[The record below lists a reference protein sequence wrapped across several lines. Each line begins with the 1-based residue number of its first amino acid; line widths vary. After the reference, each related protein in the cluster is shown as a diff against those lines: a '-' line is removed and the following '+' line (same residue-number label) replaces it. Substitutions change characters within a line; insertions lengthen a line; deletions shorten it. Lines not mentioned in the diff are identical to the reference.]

1 MRGILSCAAYVPYQR
16 LQRAAIG
23 EVMASAG
30 GKGTRSVASYDED
43 TTTMGAEAGRLA
55 LRSANG
61 VQPDSLTFAT
71 TVPAYLDKTN
81 ATAIHA
87 ALRLDSSAFAADAV
101 GAPRSA
107 VGALRGALEH
117 DGATLVVSSDIR
129 TGRPTSADERDG
141 GDAAAALLV
150 GTDAQGPVIAEFL
163 GSGTATEEFLDRWRS
178 PGDAYSRIWEE
189 RFGETRYLPLV
200 DQAWNAALKAADVT
214 AEQVDRLVVTGMHTR
229 AVRSAAKRLGIA
241 KEALVNDLSATVGNT
256 GTAHAAL
263 LLTAA
268 LETAKPGQTIAV
280 VTLADGVDV
289 LLFRTTDA
297 INAFT
302 PARTVAAQIDTGS
315 NGLPY
320 SKFLSWRGAL
330 EVEPPR
336 RPEPNR
342 PSASAAG
349 RNHDWKFGFVAAR
362 DRTSEAMH
370 FPPARVSWKGGAID
384 DMEAAPMAD
393 VPATIVTFTVDHVSY
408 SPSPPIVAAIV
419 DFDGGGRFP
428 CELTDCDASDV
439 KLGDRVEMTFRRLFT
454 VQGMHNYFWKA
465 RPIRG

>member
-1 MRGILSCAAYVPYQR
+1 MRGIISCAAYVPYQR

-23 EVMASAG
+23 DVMASAG

-43 TTTMGAEAGRLA
+43 TTTMGVEAGRLA

-61 VQPDSLTFAT
+61 AQPDTLTFAT

-87 ALRLDSSAFAADAV
+87 ALRLDSSAFAADMG
-101 GAPRSA
+101 GAPRSGVA
-107 VGALRGALEH
+107 ALRSALER
-117 DGATLVVSSDIR
+117 DGATLVVTSDIR

-150 GTDAQGPVIAEFL
+150 GTDAQGAVIAEYL
-163 GSGTATEEFLDRWRS
+163 GCGSATEEFLDRWRS
-178 PGDAYSRIWEE
+178 PGDAYSRVWEE

-200 DQAWNAALKAADVT
+200 DQAWNAALKAVDIT
-214 AEQVDRLVVTGMHTR
+214 AEQVDRLVVTGMHAR
-229 AVRSAAKRLGIA
+229 AVKSAAKRLGTA
-241 KEALVNDLSATVGNT
+241 KDALVDDLSATVGNT

-268 LETAKPGQTIAV
+268 LESAAPGQTIAV
-280 VTLADGVDV
+280 VVLADGVDV

-297 INAFT
+297 IESFS
-302 PARTVAAQIDTGS
+302 PARTVAAQIDAGS
-315 NGLPY
+315 TGLPY
-320 SKFLSWRGAL
+320 SKFLSWRGML

-362 DRTSEAMH
+362 DRTSDAMH

-384 DMEAAPMAD
+384 DMEPAPMAD
-393 VPATIVTFTVDHVSY
+393 LPATIVTFTVDHVSY

-428 CELTDCDASDV
+428 CELTDVDASEV
-439 KLGDRVEMTFRRLFT
+439 QLGDRVEMTFRRLYT

>member
-16 LQRAAIG
+16 LQRSDIG

-43 TTTMGAEAGRLA
+43 TTTMGVEAGRLA

-87 ALRLDSSAFAADAV
+87 ALRLDSSAFAADMG

-107 VGALRGALEH
+107 VGALRSALEH

-141 GDAAAALLV
+141 GDAAAALLI
-150 GTDAQGPVIAEFL
+150 GTDAQGPVIAEYL
-163 GSGTATEEFLDRWRS
+163 GSGSATEEFLDRWRS
-178 PGDAYSRIWEE
+178 PGDAYSRVWEE

-200 DQAWNAALKAADVT
+200 DEAWNAALKDTDVT

-229 AVRSAAKRLGIA
+229 AVRSAVKRLGTT
-241 KEALVNDLSATVGNT
+241 KDALVDDLSATVGNT

-268 LETAKPGQTIAV
+268 LEAAKPGQTIAV

-297 INAFT
+297 IKSFT
-302 PARTVAAQIDTGS
+302 P
-315 NGLPY
+315 
-320 SKFLSWRGAL
+320 
-330 EVEPPR
+330 
-336 RPEPNR
+336 
-342 PSASAAG
+342 
-349 RNHDWKFGFVAAR
+349 
-362 DRTSEAMH
+362 
-370 FPPARVSWKGGAID
+370 
-384 DMEAAPMAD
+384 
-393 VPATIVTFTVDHVSY
+393 
-408 SPSPPIVAAIV
+408 
-419 DFDGGGRFP
+419 
-428 CELTDCDASDV
+428 
-439 KLGDRVEMTFRRLFT
+439 
-454 VQGMHNYFWKA
+454 
-465 RPIRG
+465 

>member
-43 TTTMGAEAGRLA
+43 TTTMGVEAGRLA

-87 ALRLDSSAFAADAV
+87 ALRLDSSAFAADAG

-107 VGALRGALEH
+107 VGALRSALEH

-150 GTDAQGPVIAEFL
+150 GTDAQGAVIAEYL
-163 GSGTATEEFLDRWRS
+163 GSGSATEEFLDRWRS
-178 PGDAYSRIWEE
+178 PGDAHSRVWEE

-229 AVRSAAKRLGIA
+229 AVRSAAKRLGTA
-241 KEALVNDLSATVGNT
+241 KDALVNDLSASVGNT
-256 GTAHAAL
+256 GAAHAAL
-263 LLTAA
+263 LLTSA
-268 LETAKPGQTIAV
+268 LETAEPGETIAV

-297 INAFT
+297 IKSFA
-302 PARTVAAQIDTGS
+302 PARTVQAQIDAGS

-349 RNHDWKFGFVAAR
+349 RNRDWKFGFVAAR

>member
-1 MRGILSCAAYVPYQR
+1 MRGIISCAAYVPYQR

-23 EVMASAG
+23 EIMASAG

-43 TTTMGAEAGRLA
+43 TTTMGVEAGRLA

-61 VQPDSLTFAT
+61 VQPDALTFAT

-87 ALRLDSSAFAADAV
+87 ALRLESSAFAADMG

-107 VGALRGALEH
+107 VGALLSALEH

-150 GTDAQGPVIAEFL
+150 GTDAQGPVIAEYL
-163 GSGTATEEFLDRWRS
+163 GSGSATEEFLDRWRS
-178 PGDAYSRIWEE
+178 PGDAYSRVWEE

-200 DQAWNAALKAADVT
+200 DQAWNAALKATDMT

-229 AVRSAAKRLGIA
+229 AVRSAVKRLGTA

-263 LLTAA
+263 LLTSA
-268 LETAKPGQTIAV
+268 LQTAEPGQTIAV

-289 LLFRTTDA
+289 LLFRTTDL
-297 INAFT
+297 IKSFT
-302 PARTVAAQIDTGS
+302 PARSVAAQIDSGS
-315 NGLPY
+315 KGLPY
-320 SKFLSWRGAL
+320 GKFLTWRGAL

-362 DRTSEAMH
+362 DRTSKAMH